1 MLNLVKRFF
10 AERKNPRA
18 SFIASALYLPFWLA
32 GKCVERLKSMHTVS
46 LFDEI
51 GEGPSIDEGVE
62 VKNRGIISAGKDLRI
77 GAYTA
82 IETTETGGI
91 KIGDGVYF
99 NRFCVIVAGQGTLTI
114 GDHTAIGESVSI
126 RTSNH
131 ETRKDDLISTQK
143 TSGKDIV
150 IGRDVWIGRGAVILP
165 GAVIRDGAV
174 IGANSV
180 VNSEIPEYAIAAG
193 TPAVVKK
200 VRS

>member
-1 MLNLVKRFF
+1 MSNLIGRYF
-10 AERKNPRA
+10 AERKDPNA
-18 SFIASALYLPFWLA
+18 SFLAALIYLPFWLA
-32 GKCVERLKSMHTVS
+32 GKFVERLKASRTAS
-46 LFDEI
+46 LFDAI
-51 GEGPSIDEGVE
+51 GDRPSIDEGVH
-62 VKNRGIISAGKDLRI
+62 VKNRGRLSAGKHLRI
-77 GAYTA
+77 GAYTS
-82 IETTETGGI
+82 IETTETGVVR
-91 KIGDGVYF
+91 IGDGVYF

-131 ETRKDDLISTQK
+131 DIRKDALISSQAT
-143 TSGKDIV
+143 TGKDIA

-200 VRS
+200 VRL